1 MTRGKF
7 ISLEGCEGAGKST
20 NLKIIEKFLE
30 DRGVDILVTR
40 EPGGT
45 PLAED
50 LRSLLLEPRD
60 ENVDPL
66 SETLMIFA
74 ARAQHVTN
82 IIEPALI
89 KGQWV
94 ICDRFT
100 DATRAYQGGGRG
112 VDKNAIELLVELVHP
127 DIEPDL
133 TIFLDLPVDI
143 ALQRIQGRALDRFE
157 QEQVAFFERVRLK
170 YLELASDKARIRLI
184 QADQKPDVVAQEVI
198 KELRKF
204 IGGQE

>member
-30 DRGVDILVTR
+30 ERGGDILVTR

>member
-1 MTRGKF
+1 
-7 ISLEGCEGAGKST
+7 
-20 NLKIIEKFLE
+20 
-30 DRGVDILVTR
+30 
-40 EPGGT
+40 
-45 PLAED
+45 
-50 LRSLLLEPRD
+50 
-60 ENVDPL
+60 
-66 SETLMIFA
+66 MIFA